1 MIINLK
7 TPFQIEKI
15 QMTKLSILFLC
26 VFLNTS
32 YQNDD
37 LDKEFSNY
45 EKERVQLSIPPNTYS
60 YQYNFASIV
69 SIDSLILFKTFYEK
83 YDSIFKKFDRST
95 LSLDDK
101 INLDHIQYI
110 VSLQLRRFSLE
121 MNFKQRNE
129 TISKLGLY
137 TLNDHEN
144 WYRYYAKLYT
154 SVETDPDEMFKY
166 GEAEVKKAKEEI
178 NRIQKQMGYE
188 YRDKDFYTYL
198 KSEKFYLTK
207 TNKIEKKYREKE
219 SVIRKN
225 LHKLFENTEVPEFI
239 ITPSDYTSSTM
250 SPGEYS
256 RSKKSFVYNFSN
268 GKQNVR
274 LMSFLIIHEGIPGHH
289 YQFSLLAKNKIN
301 KPAFTENISYSG
313 NTEGWASY
321 TETLGK
327 ELGQYQSPEEE
338 LSKWEWDLVRS
349 LRHMLDIGIHYYGW
363 STDKAF
369 AFWNENVKGQD
380 DIAYREITRVIYWPG
395 QSLSYKIGAR
405 KIEELKSRLHV
416 TDSTIKKFHSVFLS
430 FSGEPLEVI
439 EKNIVQAYNGR

>member
-1 MIINLK
+1 
-7 TPFQIEKI
+7 
-15 QMTKLSILFLC
+15 
-26 VFLNTS
+26 
-32 YQNDD
+32 
-37 LDKEFSNY
+37 
-45 EKERVQLSIPPNTYS
+45 
-60 YQYNFASIV
+60 
-69 SIDSLILFKTFYEK
+69 
-83 YDSIFKKFDRST
+83 
-95 LSLDDK
+95 
-101 INLDHIQYI
+101 
-110 VSLQLRRFSLE
+110 
-121 MNFKQRNE
+121 MNFKQQNE
-129 TISKLGLY
+129 TIPKLGLY
-137 TLNDHEN
+137 MLKDHEN

-154 SVETDPDEMFKY
+154 SVDTDPDEMFKY

-219 SVIRKN
+219 SVIRKK

-239 ITPSDYTSSTM
+239 ITASDYTSSTM
-250 SPGEYS
+250 SPGEYV
-256 RSKKSFVYNFSN
+256 RSKNSFVYNFSD

-289 YQFSLLAKNKIN
+289 YQFSLLAKNRIN
-301 KPAFTENISYSG
+301 KPAFTENVSYSG
-313 NTEGWASY
+313 NFEGWACY
-321 TETLGK
+321 TESLGK

-349 LRHMLDIGIHYYGW
+349 LRQMLDVGIHYYGW

-405 KIEELKSRLHV
+405 KIEEFKSRLHV

-430 FSGEPLEVI
+430 FSAEPLEVI
-439 EKNIVQAYNGR
+439 EKNIAEVYNAR

>member
-1 MIINLK
+1 
-7 TPFQIEKI
+7 
-15 QMTKLSILFLC
+15 MTKLSILFLC

-45 EKERVQLSIPPNTYS
+45 EKERVQLSIPRNVFS
-60 YQYNFASIV
+60 YQQNFASIA
-69 SIDSLILFKTFYEK
+69 SIDNLLLFKKFYEK
-83 YDSIFKKFDRST
+83 YDSIFKKIDRSN

-110 VSLQLRRFSLE
+110 ISFQLKRFSLE
-121 MNFKQRNE
+121 MNFKQQNE
-129 TISKLGLY
+129 TIPKLGLY
-137 TLNDHEN
+137 MLKDHEN

-154 SVETDPDEMFKY
+154 SVDTDPDEMFKY

-219 SVIRKN
+219 SVIRKK

-239 ITPSDYTSSTM
+239 ITASDYTSSTM
-250 SPGEYS
+250 SPGEYV
-256 RSKKSFVYNFSN
+256 RNKNSFVYNFSD

-289 YQFSLLAKNKIN
+289 YQFSLLAKNRIN
-301 KPAFTENISYSG
+301 KPAFTENVSYTG
-313 NTEGWASY
+313 NSEGWACY
-321 TETLGK
+321 TESLGK
-327 ELGQYQSPEEE
+327 ELGQYRSPEEE

-349 LRHMLDIGIHYYGW
+349 LRLMLDVGIHYYGW

-369 AFWNENVKGQD
+369 AFWNENIKGQD

-405 KIEELKSRLHV
+405 KIEEFKNRLHV

-430 FSGEPLEVI
+430 FAAEPLEVI
-439 EKNIVQAYNGR
+439 EKNIAEVYNIR